1 MEKQVKNE
9 LERLAVK
16 CRLNVLRMLK
26 ASHHG
31 HLGGAFSCIDIVTA
45 IYFYKG
51 KFNSNNPGDK
61 NRDRFLLSAGHK
73 SMAQYAVLAEKGYF
87 EKELLDT
94 YGMLKSRLPGHPD
107 MHQLPGVEANTG
119 ALGHGLSIAAGMAM
133 GLRIGSIDSKV
144 P

>member
-87 EKELLDT
+87 EKAG
-94 YGMLKSRLPGHPD
+94 YIWNVK
-107 MHQLPGVEANTG
+107 VKVTG
-119 ALGHGLSIAAGMAM
+119 ASGHAPIT
-133 GLRIGSIDSKV
+133 GSRSQHRSFRSWLVYCGRDGYGTSDRQH
-144 P
+144 